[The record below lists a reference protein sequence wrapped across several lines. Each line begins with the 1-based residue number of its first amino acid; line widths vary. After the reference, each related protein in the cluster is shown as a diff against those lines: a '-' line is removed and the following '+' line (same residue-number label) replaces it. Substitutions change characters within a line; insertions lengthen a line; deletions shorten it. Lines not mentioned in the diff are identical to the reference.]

1 MNAHE
6 MLDALKAAADVL
18 RRMSPDWCAL
28 HDVPQTTDA
37 EFDAALQAV
46 EDAIEN
52 AEVSRQANSPR
63 SGVWLAG
70 LADDEITRACDGVT
84 HEAA

>member
-18 RRMSPDWCAL
+18 RRMNLNWCAL
-28 HDVPQTTDA
+28 HDVPQTTDL
-37 EFDAALQAV
+37 EMDDALAAV

-52 AEVSRQANSPR
+52 AENPR
-63 SGVWLAG
+63 
-70 LADDEITRACDGVT
+70 LADLLGAA